1 MILVTDGRVINITEG
16 QELTSIESKNTCIP
30 ASSSAGNEG

>member
-16 QELTSIESKNTCIP
+16 QELTSIESKKYLYSCLEF
-30 ASSSAGNEG
+30 SRE